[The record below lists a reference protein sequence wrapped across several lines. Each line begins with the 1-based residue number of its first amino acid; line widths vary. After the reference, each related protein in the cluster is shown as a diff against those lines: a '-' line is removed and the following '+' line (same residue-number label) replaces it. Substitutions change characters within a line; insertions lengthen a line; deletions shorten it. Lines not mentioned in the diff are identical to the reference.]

1 MDENKTVDIDD
12 FKREARIRK
21 FKQKIEEAVDK
32 YKDLV
37 AEHPAESM
45 ALVTAAFGSLIG
57 LARRYDRKKDLREQQ
72 RLREEYI
79 YDRSIGDY
87 WHTRRKLTNGDKLEI
102 ERRRRGG
109 ESLGDILNDMGL
121 LDKRR

>member
-72 RLREEYI
+72 RLRDEYI
-79 YDRSIGDY
+79 YDRSLGSY
-87 WHTRRKLTNGDKLEI
+87 WRTRRKMTNGEKLEV
-102 ERRRRGG
+102 ERRRRQG
-109 ESLGDILNDMGL
+109 ESLGEILRDMRL
-121 LDKRR
+121 L

>member
-57 LARRYDRKKDLREQQ
+57 LARRYDRKKEGP
-72 RLREEYI
+72 E
-79 YDRSIGDY
+79 G
-87 WHTRRKLTNGDKLEI
+87 TAAAPG
-102 ERRRRGG
+102 
-109 ESLGDILNDMGL
+109 
-121 LDKRR
+121 

>member
-1 MDENKTVDIDD
+1 MDDNNKTVDIND

-21 FKQKIEEAVDK
+21 FKAKIEETADK
-32 YKDLV
+32 VKDLV

-72 RLREEYI
+72 RLRDEYI
-79 YDRSIGDY
+79 YDRSLGSY
-87 WHTRRKLTNGDKLEI
+87 WRTRRKMTNGEKLEV
-102 ERRRRGG
+102 ERRRRQG
-109 ESLGDILNDMGL
+109 ESLGEILRDMRL
-121 LDKRR
+121 L